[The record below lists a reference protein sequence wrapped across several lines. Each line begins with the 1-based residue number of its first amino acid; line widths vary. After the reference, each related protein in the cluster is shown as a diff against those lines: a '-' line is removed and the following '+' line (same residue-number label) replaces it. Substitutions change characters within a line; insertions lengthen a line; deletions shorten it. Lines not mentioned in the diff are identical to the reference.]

1 MKTLNKIISLTLP
14 FTLTLTSCNVSNT
27 LKKEYTCQEVISIY
41 QLYNDEYE
49 MHYFDYSGDE
59 SYEYDEYLII
69 SDNEDASAY
78 FYFFENENVAYTYAD
93 ENNWNIVLWLYALVV
108 GGGSLWVNIEQHGK
122 MVVQYDDASL
132 LRPLIEYEQ
141 NL

>member
-27 LKKEYTCQEVISIY
+27 LKKEYSCQEVISIY

-69 SDNEDASAY
+69 SNSANSSAY
-78 FYFFENENVAYTYAD
+78 FYFFENENTAYTYAD
-93 ENNWNIVLWLYALVV
+93 ENNWNIVLWLYALVA

>member
-27 LKKEYTCQEVISIY
+27 LKKEYSCQEVISIY

-49 MHYFDYSGDE
+49 MYYFDYSGDE

-69 SDNEDASAY
+69 SNSANSSAY
-78 FYFFENENVAYTYAD
+78 FYFFENENMAYTYAD
-93 ENNWNIVLWLYALVV
+93 ENNWNIVLWLYALVA
-108 GGGSLWVNIEQHGK
+108 GGGNLWVNIEQHGK